1 MQCSVCHRLMR
12 PLFISY
18 VCDYCDGLK
27 IDAGHKQD
35 VGYVVWRRLP
45 LPALEYV
52 FSTPDDARR
61 WRVLQGLAHCDIR
74 EVISPVNFRWR
85 KTSGAIRDLEAADS
99 LIEIYGDHRYPPGP
113 GRAALG
119 RAI

>member
-1 MQCSVCHRLMR
+1 MQCPVCNR
-12 PLFISY
+12 PMTALFVSY
-18 VCDYCDGLK
+18 ACDYCDGLK
-27 IDAGHKQD
+27 TDVTRRD
-35 VGYVVWRRLP
+35 VGYVVWRKLP

-52 FSTPDDARR
+52 FSTPDDARK
-61 WRVLQGLAHCDIR
+61 WRLLQGLTHCDIR
-74 EVISPVNFRWR
+74 EVTSPINFRWR
-85 KTSGAIRDLEAADS
+85 KTCGAIKDLEAADS